1 MGNKTKRGA
10 ELEGTPKTPRS
21 FEVSPCKPTCV
32 DSFSQEPEDRRLIQL
47 RSRRPL
53 QWNNLA
59 KQVTN
64 AMGVGSTPED
74 SLENTLSPFL
84 DQDMTSSGESNVI
97 TALSP
102 ICVNAVRGN
111 SHQQGMRFKAAM
123 KKLNEMPPSLAFPKI
138 KDFEA
143 ALKEKSHSRALEDA
157 HWTPREEHGAAG
169 PIDADS
175 CLTGER
181 IFFWSNAAFNQ
192 RPAHE
197 ETICTSKEASS
208 STSCSLSGLS
218 AHYKASERA
227 DCEAESKDPL
237 ANCCQRESL
246 IVDSTADA
254 IGSSG
259 PEDQET
265 KLRSSRGQCTELSDS
280 SLARKLL
287 FTSDK
292 SSLCG
297 SVLEPD
303 YSAFPQRR
311 SEAKECTDLQ
321 RSIVR
326 AGQAQAA
333 NNEGLESGLDEIEQ
347 EIQRLT
353 ERLMELQFQKRTR
366 EKEIK
371 RHREGRKEAAD
382 RERSVIATLQQRQG
396 NRSAVTGAKKGKGA
410 VSISSSSASVL
421 RSPRGN
427 SLGFYPE
434 GTPVNRR
441 AQCPATASA
450 SKLSELRKSVS
461 SASCRRMKSSN
472 RSSDSEADC
481 SKVLRRLSMS
491 GPIMSSPSNVLGQ
504 QQQRSLSGKGGCT
517 PSRVVS
523 SRYGRAITPD
533 ACRTSGGS
541 TLASCKKRHHHS
553 AASSLL
559 LQPPASVANS
569 PLKKGATLRSGYPS
583 RSGFATPTKERQQVK
598 PVSSIIAA
606 SNTASSSSSLRAQ
619 NLGRLLH
626 SPRKTPITRI
636 DSPKSTAAL
645 YQCLESL
652 LEDSKHFFKRLSPAR
667 SHLLHN
673 HHLSQQLVSSAHA
686 TAATCKSLELI
697 LPSINTCRVDAISPR
712 DSGCVK
718 RACDRRK
725 SHFFAMQEPV
735 PHALES

>member
-1 MGNKTKRGA
+1 M
-10 ELEGTPKTPRS
+10 EL
-21 FEVSPCKPTCV
+21 
-32 DSFSQEPEDRRLIQL
+32 Q
-47 RSRRPL
+47 
-53 QWNNLA
+53 
-59 KQVTN
+59 
-64 AMGVGSTPED
+64 
-74 SLENTLSPFL
+74 
-84 DQDMTSSGESNVI
+84 
-97 TALSP
+97 
-102 ICVNAVRGN
+102 
-111 SHQQGMRFKAAM
+111 SH
-123 KKLNEMPPSLAFPKI
+123 I
-138 KDFEA
+138 
-143 ALKEKSHSRALEDA
+143 
-157 HWTPREEHGAAG
+157 AAG
-169 PIDADS
+169 S

-254 IGSSG
+254 IGGSG

-366 EKEIK
+366 EKEIR

-396 NRSAVTGAKKGKGA
+396 NRSAVTGAKRGKGA

-427 SLGFYPE
+427 SLGFYHE

-441 AQCPATASA
+441 AQCVATASA

-504 QQQRSLSGKGGCT
+504 QQQQQQRSLSSKGGCT

-541 TLASCKKRHHHS
+541 TLACKKRHHIHS
-553 AASSLL
+553 AASSPL

-569 PLKKGATLRSGYPS
+569 PLKKEATLRSGYPS

-598 PVSSIIAA
+598 PVSSIIA
-606 SNTASSSSSLRAQ
+606 ASSSSSLRAQ

-667 SHLLHN
+667 SHN
-673 HHLSQQLVSSAHA
+673 LSQQLVSSAHA

-725 SHFFAMQEPV
+725 RHFFATQEPL